1 MAKLLHEDEY
11 NALIAD
17 RERLEWMLKH
27 RGHWDWINDQ
37 FGLLEWDDENCLDA
51 ETPRYAIDRA
61 RGVA

>member
-17 RERLEWMLKH
+17 RERLEWL
-27 RGHWDWINDQ
+27 
-37 FGLLEWDDENCLDA
+37 DEQGI
-51 ETPRYAIDRA
+51 RYGVEDLHTGTQWCIDGAYANLREAIDRA